1 MANNSRIHLTE
12 DTQLL
17 LRVAMGDHTAFQK
30 VYEKYFP
37 IVSDYISVRIWDKN
51 SHENIVQDVFL
62 RIWQH
67 KRGFCGQST
76 AKTYIFGITKN
87 VLREHFRRIRRQTAI
102 QKRLGQISSISEPE
116 ISREYCEL
124 VDAIKLAKSN
134 LSEKQQQAIELVLI
148 SDISPAEAAKLAG
161 CSVSTFRRR
170 LCDAKKRLLVLMDRC
185 HPSWQLQ
192 HRTC

>member
-17 LRVAMGDHTAFQK
+17 LRVAKGDRTAFQK
-30 VYEKYFP
+30 LYEKYFP
-37 IVSDYISVRIWDKN
+37 IVSDYISVHSFDKN
-51 SHENIVQDVFL
+51 SHENIVQEVFL
-62 RIWQH
+62 RIWQC

-87 VLREHFRRIRRQTAI
+87 VLREHFRRIKRHTTI
-102 QKRLGQISSISEPE
+102 QNRLGQTSSIYDPE
-116 ISREYCEL
+116 ISQEYREL

-148 SDISPAEAAKLAG
+148 SDISPTEAAKLAG

-170 LCDAKKRLLVLMDRC
+170 LCDAKKRLLVLMDRF

>member
-1 MANNSRIHLTE
+1 MANNSWIHLTE

-17 LRVAMGDHTAFQK
+17 FRIAKGDHTAFRK

-37 IVSDYISVRIWDKN
+37 IVSDYISVHIIDKN
-51 SHENIVQDVFL
+51 SHENMVQDVFL
-62 RIWQH
+62 RIWQY

-87 VLREHFRRIRRQTAI
+87 VLREHFRRIKRQTTI
-102 QKRLGQISSISEPE
+102 QNHLGQISSISEPE
-116 ISREYCEL
+116 ISHEHCEL

-148 SDISPAEAAKLAG
+148 SDISPTEAARLAG

-170 LCDAKKRLLVLMDRC
+170 LCDAKKRLLVLMERY
-185 HPSWQLQ
+185 HPSRQLQ
-192 HRTC
+192 HRSC